1 MLMTGTACYRDV
13 LDRLSQRLAFLLEE
27 VDKYS
32 QQHHR
37 DGEGDAACENTN
49 FGQTVRVTG
58 DDPHDFSHPNPL
70 LSWPSL
76 RIRYRVDALRAWLNG
91 RRELQEKMQRVDASM
106 QRLLKEHLIDMS
118 RVTASHPR
126 RDRYGE
132 YGQFVSPTLADVAQQ
147 ESGENGAAAEQEAAI
162 RRVVWLYQ
170 QLLRHKDEFR
180 ELRKRASTTYE
191 HLRPQ
196 FDKIASECGRIFRA
210 TAQDDGGCSENTK
223 GNNSDDSGAG
233 HVDDPV
239 ELHALC
245 RRNEERARRLQSRL
259 QRTLSVYRQI
269 VARTNLELCRVE
281 LEVQAMERQSPHAE
295 ELTFVHHRGGAFAV
309 QTPDNSLT

>member
-1 MLMTGTACYRDV
+1 MLMDGTACYRDV

-27 VDKYS
+27 VDKYHR
-32 QQHHR
+32 QHYRH
-37 DGEGDAACENTN
+37 GEGDAACDNTN
-49 FGQTVRVTG
+49 FGEAVRVAG
-58 DDPHDFSHPNPL
+58 DDAQDFSHPTPL

-76 RIRYRVDALRAWLNG
+76 RIRHRVDALRAWLSG
-91 RRELQEKMQRVDASM
+91 RRELREKVQRVDASM
-106 QRLLKEHLIDMS
+106 QRLLKEHLIDLG

-132 YGQFVSPTLADVAQQ
+132 YGQFVSPALADGAQQ
-147 ESGENGAAAEQEAAI
+147 DSGESGGAAEQEATI
-162 RRVVWLYQ
+162 RRVVWLHQ

-180 ELRKRASTTYE
+180 ELRERASNTYE
-191 HLRPQ
+191 HLHPQ
-196 FDKIASECGRIFRA
+196 FDKIASVCGRIFHA
-210 TAQDDGGCSENTK
+210 TAQNNGGSSEKTK

-233 HVDDPV
+233 DVDDPV

-245 RRNEERARRLQSRL
+245 RRNEERARRLKSRL

-295 ELTFVHHRGGAFAV
+295 ELTFLHA
-309 QTPDNSLT
+309 